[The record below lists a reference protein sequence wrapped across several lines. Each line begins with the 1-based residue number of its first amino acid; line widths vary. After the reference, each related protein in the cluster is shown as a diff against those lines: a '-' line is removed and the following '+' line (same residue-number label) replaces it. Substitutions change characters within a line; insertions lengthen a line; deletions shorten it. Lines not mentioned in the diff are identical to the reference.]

1 MTLQDQQDIKQE
13 NYALAMR
20 YIANAKECLE
30 KAGIKDGRYD
40 DSKYVRMACG
50 TAYSGVIIAI
60 EAWLKLKDVDF
71 SSVAGN
77 KNKRKNIDFY
87 KKNVGMRDGKLKGFL
102 DDAYQIL
109 HLDGYYDGIQNI
121 TVIKE
126 GFTAAKNIIAQI
138 KPTTTQMGSKIF
150 TQEVT

>member
-1 MTLQDQQDIKQE
+1 MTIGEQQDIKQE

-20 YIANAKECLE
+20 YIANAKDCLE
-30 KAGIKDGRYD
+30 KAGFENGRYK

-71 SSVAGN
+71 YSIPEN

-87 KKNVGMRDGKLKGFL
+87 KKKVGERDGKLKDFL
-102 DDAYQIL
+102 DDAYQFL
-109 HLDGYYDGIQNI
+109 HLDGYYDGVLNS

-138 KPTTTQMGSKIF
+138 EPTTKTTGCKNF
-150 TQEVT
+150 TQEVI